1 MLVHLRVR
9 VMTSD
14 SDDLEQQ
21 LRENLKL
28 RRQLAA
34 QVDKARA
41 ASQRS
46 GIAYRFGWVLYWA
59 CILLAVFWMLGLFLY
74 VGEGSVPNALDLLV
88 RRLRQ
93 DPLNVTLIWVG
104 ATLPAM
110 VLYGL
115 GRAFRYVLAG
125 E

>member
-1 MLVHLRVR
+1 MLGGWGEG
-9 VMTSD
+9 MTSE
-14 SDDLEQQ
+14 SDDLEEA
-21 LRENLKL
+21 LRQNLKA

-34 QVDKARA
+34 EVAKAEA
-41 ASQRS
+41 VSQRG
-46 GIAYRFGWVLYWA
+46 GIAYRLGWVLYWA
-59 CILLAVFWMLGLFLY
+59 SILLAVIWMLGLFLY

>member
-1 MLVHLRVR
+1 
-9 VMTSD
+9 MTSD
-14 SDDLEQQ
+14 SNDLEDA

-28 RRQLAA
+28 RSELAA
-34 QVDKARA
+34 NVTKAEA
-41 ASQRS
+41 ASQRD
-46 GIAYRFGWVLYWA
+46 GRAYRLGWVLYWA

-93 DPLNVTLIWVG
+93 DPLNAALIWVG

-110 VLYGL
+110 ILYGL
-115 GRAFRYVLAG
+115 GRAFRYVLSG
-125 E
+125 N

>member
-1 MLVHLRVR
+1 MFVACGVPS
-9 VMTSD
+9 MTSD
-14 SDDLEQQ
+14 SDDLEEA

-28 RRQLAA
+28 RRELAA
-34 QVDKARA
+34 NVTKAEA
-41 ASQRS
+41 KQRS
-46 GIAYRFGWVLYWA
+46 GIAYRLGWVLYWA

-104 ATLPAM
+104 ATSPAM

>member
-1 MLVHLRVR
+1 VVAA
-9 VMTSD
+9 MTSD
-14 SDDLEQQ
+14 SDDLEEQ

-28 RRQLAA
+28 RRELAA
-34 QVDKARA
+34 EVAKATDKGAKHA
-41 ASQRS
+41 
-46 GIAYRFGWVLYWA
+46 GGVAYRLGWVVYWA

-88 RRLRQ
+88 KRLRQ

-115 GRAFRYVLAG
+115 GRAFRYLLSG

>member
-1 MLVHLRVR
+1 MLVACEVTS
-9 VMTSD
+9 MTSD
-14 SDDLEQQ
+14 NKDLEEA

-28 RRQLAA
+28 RRELAA
-34 QVDKARA
+34 NVSKAEVK
-41 ASQRS
+41 QLS
-46 GIAYRFGWVLYWA
+46 GIAYRLGWVLYWA

-74 VGEGSVPNALDLLV
+74 VGEGSVANAVDLLM

>member
-1 MLVHLRVR
+1 MS
-9 VMTSD
+9 SD
-14 SDDLEQQ
+14 TDDLEEQ

-28 RRQLAA
+28 RRELASEI
-34 QVDKARA
+34 DKARDNSA
-41 ASQRS
+41 NR
-46 GIAYRFGWVLYWA
+46 GGVAYRLGWVLYWA
-59 CILLAVFWMLGLFLY
+59 SILLAVLWMLGLFLY

-93 DPLNVTLIWVG
+93 DPLNVILMWAG

-115 GRAFRYVLAG
+115 GRAFRYVLSG